1 MSASPPFER
10 MGRLTDLPNIGPVLA
25 GNLERIGVTKPDQ
38 LRAIGAEEA
47 FLRIRAQVDP
57 TACLHQLEALAGAV
71 EGIRK
76 SLLPPERKAE
86 LKSWYQKL

>member
-1 MSASPPFER
+1 ME
-10 MGRLTDLPNIGPVLA
+10 RLTDLPNIGPVLA
-25 GNLERIGVTKPDQ
+25 GNLERIGVTEPDQ

-57 TACLHQLEALAGAV
+57 AACLHQLEALAGAV

-86 LKSWYQKL
+86 LKSWYRKL